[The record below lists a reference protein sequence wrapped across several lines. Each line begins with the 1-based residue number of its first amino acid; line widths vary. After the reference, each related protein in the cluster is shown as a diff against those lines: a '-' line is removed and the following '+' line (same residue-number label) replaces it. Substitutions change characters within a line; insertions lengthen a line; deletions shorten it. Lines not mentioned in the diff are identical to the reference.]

1 MSTVTELVPTGKLT
15 CTAALA
21 EAYRLALK
29 KLPEQAH
36 GRLAKARL
44 LAEGG
49 QVFET
54 DGREWEVMSQST
66 PGLLHHVNGS
76 CDWDCKNYNK
86 EEYCTHTLAV
96 MLIKKSLRL
105 MHPAPQVDTAP
116 TPAPNRAE
124 SALVPEAPAACPEA
138 AFSATLKGTI
148 D

>member
-54 DGREWEVMSQST
+54 DGVPLFIEEIT
-66 PGLLHHVNGS
+66 KAILDLH
-76 CDWDCKNYNK
+76 
-86 EEYCTHTLAV
+86 
-96 MLIKKSLRL
+96 
-105 MHPAPQVDTAP
+105 
-116 TPAPNRAE
+116 
-124 SALVPEAPAACPEA
+124 SALLA
-138 AFSATLKGTI
+138 
-148 D
+148 